1 VTSQRLPDEL
11 RRRVESDLEP
21 VRPLPPSWR
30 RALVVAAVAVA
41 VFAAM
46 VTFFRL
52 RPDLHQLPMWLS
64 WGCALVQLGVGV
76 LLAGLALRESVP
88 GAGVSGGVV
97 IGALGLGL
105 AVQMLVG
112 FATWMWAGQPPA
124 GELGVGVKCMRSDL
138 ALAVPI
144 FIVALWLVFRALPLR
159 APVAGALGGTGAALA
174 SDAASHMRCPMS
186 DLQHLLV
193 WHTGAVLVMAAAGW
207 LIGWVWGRLRWRRLR
222 E

>member
-1 VTSQRLPDEL
+1 MSSQRLPDEL
-11 RRRVESDLEP
+11 RHRIESDIEP

-41 VFAAM
+41 AFAAM

-52 RPDLHQLPMWLS
+52 RPDLHQLPVWLS

-88 GAGVSGGVV
+88 GAGVSSGAV
-97 IGALGLGL
+97 IGALVLGL
-105 AVQMLVG
+105 AVQVLVG
-112 FATWMWAGQPPA
+112 FATWMWSGQPPA
-124 GELGVGVKCMRSDL
+124 GELGIGVKCMRSDL
-138 ALAVPI
+138 ALAIPI
-144 FIVALWLVFRALPLR
+144 FVVALWLVFRALPLR

-207 LIGWVWGRLRWRRLR
+207 LIGWVWGRLRWRRLHT
-222 E
+222 